1 VFAFLK
7 KLLGIAAP
15 SVDSIVADIT
25 KKAAQ
30 LNVVAEAKKL
40 EAEAHDAIVAEK
52 TKLAALARTEIA
64 RAESVAAKFRAL
76 IA

>member
-7 KLLGIAAP
+7 KLFGIVAP
-15 SVDSIVADIT
+15 SVDSIVADIA

-30 LNVVAEAKKL
+30 LSVVAEIKKL

-52 TKLAALARTEIA
+52 TKLAAEA
-64 RAESVAAKFRAL
+64 RAESVAAKFKAL

>member
-1 VFAFLK
+1 MFAFILK
-7 KLLGIAAP
+7 LFGLAP
-15 SVDSIVADIT
+15 SVDSIVADIA

-52 TKLAALARTEIA
+52 TKLAALARTEIV
-64 RAESVAAKFRAL
+64 RANNVASKLLTL
-76 IA
+76 IS